1 VIPQELRAK
10 LKEIVVRPEVRYILG
25 YEEDP
30 KGIRAKAFFARTP
43 EDIDR
48 LVFSPLCVNNLA
60 RHIRN
65 QLRAREEDEAAL
77 AEGEKIG
84 IFVKGCDSRSL
95 VVLISE
101 HGIAEESLIIIGLP
115 CSGTINP
122 RRLKKFVRRPKQ
134 LEAVEQTEGYL
145 IIADGQEQLLPREEI
160 LFEKCLRCEFPNP
173 VIYNLLAAPLKPA
186 GARDDFRDLDEMEGW
201 DLTRRWDFWEGVFA
215 ECVRCQACRKVC
227 PLCYCE
233 SCVIDSRAV
242 AKWLKDATDISE
254 NTIYHLIRA
263 YHLFGRCVGCGECEL
278 ACPKQLP
285 LMKLMRKVQKESIEV
300 YGYKPGTMV
309 QEKPLLSTFKLDDPE
324 EFIR

>member
-1 VIPQELRAK
+1 MIPQELRAK
-10 LKEIVVRPEVRYILG
+10 LRELIERPGVRYILG

-30 KGIRAKAFFARTP
+30 KNLRAKALFARTA

-48 LVFSPLCVNNLA
+48 LIFSPLCVNNLA

-65 QLRAREEDEAAL
+65 QLRARENEPAAL

-95 VVLISE
+95 VVQISE
-101 HGIAEESLIIIGLP
+101 HAIAEESLIIIGLP

-122 RRLKKFVRRPKQ
+122 RKLKKHVRRPKK
-134 LEAVEQTEGYL
+134 LEAVEQNDGYL
-145 IIADGQEQLLPREEI
+145 IIADGQELRLPREE
-160 LFEKCLRCEFPNP
+160 LVFEKCLRCEYPNP
-173 VIYNLLAAPLKPA
+173 IIYNLLAAPLRPE
-186 GARDDFRDLDEMEGW
+186 GAKDEFADLAEMEGW
-201 DLTRRWDFWEGVFA
+201 SLAERWAFWEEKFA

-242 AKWLKDATDISE
+242 TKWLKDATDVSE
-254 NTIYHLIRA
+254 NTVYHLVRA

-300 YGYKPGTMV
+300 YGYKPGLMV
-309 QEKPLLSTFKLDDPE
+309 REKPLLSTFQLDDPE

>member
-10 LKEIVVRPEVRYILG
+10 LKELVARPEVRYVLG
-25 YEEDP
+25 YEADP
-30 KGIRAKAFFARTP
+30 RHLRAKALFARTP

-48 LVFSPLCVNNLA
+48 LVWSPLCVNNLA

-65 QLRAREEDEAAL
+65 QLRARAGEEAAL
-77 AEGEKIG
+77 KEGEKIG

-95 VVLISE
+95 VVQISE
-101 HGIAEESLIIIGLP
+101 GGIAEESLIVIGLP

-122 RRLKKFVRRPKQ
+122 RQLKKHVRRPQ
-134 LEAVEQTEGYL
+134 RLEAIEEKDDYL
-145 IIADGQEQLLPREEI
+145 IMADGQELRLPKDEL
-160 LFEKCLRCEFPNP
+160 LFEKCRRCEFPNP
-173 VIYNLLAAPLKPA
+173 VIYNMLAHPLKEEGKP
-186 GARDDFRDLDEMEGW
+186 DDFADLAEMEGW
-201 DLTRRWDFWEGVFA
+201 SLDARWEFWEKTFS

-242 AKWLKDATDISE
+242 AKWLKDATDVSE
-254 NTIYHLIRA
+254 NTVYHLIRA

-285 LMKLMRKVQKESIEV
+285 LMKLMRKVMKESVEV
-300 YGYKPGTMV
+300 YGHKPGLMV
-309 QEKPLLSTFKLDDPE
+309 REKPLLSTFKLDDPE